1 VKFFASAGESARLPS
16 FRRGLYLAIS
26 PHVQGGLQR
35 TATERDGGKG
45 LRRTVVSALALLLAC
60 APARQEVDMEAGGES
75 PPELASGLNVRVEAD
90 ATRLELHVTNAAD
103 APITLEFAT
112 AQRYDFEVLDGSGV
126 VVWRWSDDLMFA
138 QVLGEEVLA
147 SGETRSYREALP
159 ELPQPG
165 EYMARALLMSHNYPV
180 DMRTPFR
187 VGDE

>member
-1 VKFFASAGESARLPS
+1 L
-16 FRRGLYLAIS
+16 RRGC
-26 PHVQGGLQR
+26 VF
-35 TATERDGGKG
+35 
-45 LRRTVVSALALLLAC
+45 ALVLLLAC
-60 APARQEVDMEAGGES
+60 VPARQEVEMEAGGES

-90 ATRLELHVTNAAD
+90 AARLELHVTNASDRPVA
-103 APITLEFAT
+103 LEFAT
-112 AQRYDFEVLDGSGV
+112 SQRYDFEVRDGSGG

-147 SGETRSYREALP
+147 SGETRSYSEALP

-165 EYMARALLMSHNYPV
+165 EYMARAVLMSLNYPV